1 MRRLARLLPVAVCA
15 ALAGPAAAAQAA
27 TVAQPGAATQIREL
41 GGTNVFSEYDRAA
54 ERWFLA
60 VRDPGDTAP
69 RRIGVPSSAR
79 PFQADI
85 GTDSKGRPQ
94 LIYQRC
100 DEQCDLYVY
109 SLAPGGGGERPVRN
123 ANDPE
128 HDDYRP
134 TLSRGRMA
142 WVRAYGSGASEN
154 PIVYTKTLTQPRSQ
168 PSKRLPGVPQQRTGD
183 VDRVTGPTTA
193 RDVQA
198 LELDGDNLAVIVDYT
213 CEGCSGIAQTE
224 LRLDSVKQASSRQ
237 VAFSVVGMNGQQF
250 VGPSFFGGMLAWY
263 RTCNSSDQSCTRFAG
278 PWRHDI
284 ARRTYLQGAR
294 GPYGVRGFTDTGTAL
309 YERRSAVRASRR
321 PPRRTA
327 GSNGSPLPRTSRR
340 ARRCGSPLVDAAA
353 PTSERTRRRAEPCRA
368 APATLD
374 SQGFAEGGSRA
385 VPASRSCCLSAPSA
399 SRSAHIPTEGTP
411 WQQEP

>member
-1 MRRLARLLPVAVCA
+1 MRPLLPVLAAAVCA
-15 ALAGPAAAAQAA
+15 ALAGPATEAQAA
-27 TVAQPGAATQIREL
+27 TVAQPNAATQVREL
-41 GGTNVFSEYDRAA
+41 DGTIVFSQYDRDA

-60 VRDPGDTAP
+60 VREPGDDAP
-69 RRIGVPSSAR
+69 RRIGVPSSR
-79 PFQADI
+79 TPFQADI
-85 GTDSKGRPQ
+85 GTDTKGKPQ

-100 DEQCDLYVY
+100 GETCDLYVY

-128 HDDYRP
+128 NDDIRP

-142 WVRAYGSGASEN
+142 WVRVYGSGANEN
-154 PIVYTKTLTQPRSQ
+154 AIVYTKTLTQPRSQ

-237 VAFSVVGMNGQQF
+237 VAFSVVGLNGQQF
-250 VGPSFFGGMLAWY
+250 VGPSFFGGTVAWY

-278 PWRHDI
+278 PWRYGI

-294 GPYGVRGFTDTGTAL
+294 GPYGVPGFADTGTAL
-309 YERRSAVRASRR
+309 YETLGCERPEAPAAANCRIDRLAPPAYERAS
-321 PPRRTA
+321 A
-327 GSNGSPLPRTSRR
+327 PLR
-340 ARRCGSPLVDAAA
+340 
-353 PTSERTRRRAEPCRA
+353 
-368 APATLD
+368 
-374 SQGFAEGGSRA
+374 
-385 VPASRSCCLSAPSA
+385 
-399 SRSAHIPTEGTP
+399 
-411 WQQEP
+411 